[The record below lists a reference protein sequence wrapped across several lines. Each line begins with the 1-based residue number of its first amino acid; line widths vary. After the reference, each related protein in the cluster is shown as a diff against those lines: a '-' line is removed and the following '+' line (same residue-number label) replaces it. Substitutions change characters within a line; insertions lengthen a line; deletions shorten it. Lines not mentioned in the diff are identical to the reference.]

1 MQETV
6 NDVMSKKVIALLPS
20 DSVRDAAKLMS
31 YHNIGS
37 IPVVSGGELKGIITD
52 RDIVIRCIAQNKSV
66 DNMHVSELMSTDITF
81 VTPDQTV
88 HDAISLMASE
98 QIRRLPV
105 IRNGF
110 IDGMISLSDIAR
122 LHAGP
127 EIASAISEISRK
139 DFTSDTD
146 RIITK

>member
-31 YHNIGS
+31 YNDIGS

-139 DFTSDTD
+139 DFTSDTN